1 MFGAASSAR
10 PSPRYWERAGKESNV
25 GEFVS
30 IGAPLTQH
38 DTATRSGDC
47 LRVWRIDGVAF
58 ESAEFNLVKDRH
70 DAWCNVLR
78 NLPAGRTAVYHHRIH
93 RRIHDR
99 LTDASEPDFSAAFS
113 KAYQDRIGAAPMM
126 SNELYITLL
135 YRPAFDNFASE
146 LARRSARGSKTKQSL
161 SDQQGETLAAM
172 EQQGALIE
180 RSLREFGPTLLGC
193 YEQDGQLFWE
203 SGELF
208 SFLIN
213 GVWRKVR
220 FPTGPAYQ
228 TLPDAHLTFG
238 GGMLEIRQGERRRY
252 ASMLSI
258 KEFAGQVEPG
268 TLGALLYEDS
278 EYIETQSFSSLPRRQ
293 AMAALTTQRDQLL
306 ASDDAVVTQIDAM
319 DVALDQLGDGQFV
332 MGEYSYTLAVFGD
345 TLDECGKRA
354 ASAVGALTESTAMEL
369 VPVDLVAD
377 AAWFSQ
383 QPGNFQ
389 WRPRK
394 ATISSRAFAALT
406 CGHNFLRGKR
416 DGNPWGEA
424 LALMRTPA
432 GNPFYLNLHASPEGE
447 DSEGKKLPGNTIVIG
462 STGSGKTTL
471 LTGLLALTPKWPVR
485 PRVVSFSLDRDTE
498 IVIRAL
504 GGVFYTFERNEPTGC
519 NPFQREAT
527 PERLGFW
534 TELVKQ
540 CIGSPEMPLLPN
552 DHEAIARAVATVAAL
567 KPELRWFSTVRQ
579 SLPRSGANSLYD
591 RLGKW
596 CRGGELGWVFDMA
609 DDRLGDLRS
618 HMAIGFDY
626 TGVLSSPD
634 VRTPIM
640 MYLLNVMDE
649 LVNGE
654 PMIYHVAE
662 CWKALGDPAFAPFV
676 KHKQKTIRKMNGL
689 GLFDTQEV
697 SDLLSNENGRTMI
710 EQSVTKLVLPNA
722 DADRDEYVGGLG
734 LTDAEFNIVR
744 SLGAIGSRR
753 FLCKQGRDS
762 VQCEFDLGGM
772 DDFLAVLSSTTDNVD
787 LLEQLRSEVGDDPRT
802 WLPLFY
808 KRVRDRRNFARRA
821 A

>member
-1 MFGAASSAR
+1 
-10 PSPRYWERAGKESNV
+10 
-25 GEFVS
+25 
-30 IGAPLTQH
+30 
-38 DTATRSGDC
+38 
-47 LRVWRIDGVAF
+47 
-58 ESAEFNLVKDRH
+58 
-70 DAWCNVLR
+70 
-78 NLPAGRTAVYHHRIH
+78 
-93 RRIHDR
+93 IHDR
-99 LTDASEPDFSAAFS
+99 LTDATEPAFSAAFS
-113 KAYQDRIGAAPMM
+113 KAYQDRISVAPMM

-135 YRPAFDNFASE
+135 HRPFPSE
-146 LARRSARGSKTKQSL
+146 LAKRSVRASRTKESL
-161 SDQQGETLAAM
+161 TDYQNQTLATM

-193 YEQDGQLFWE
+193 YEQDGNLFWE

-228 TLPDAHLTFG
+228 ALPDARLTFG

-278 EYIETQSFSSLPRRQ
+278 EFIETQSFSSLPRRQ

-306 ASDDAVVTQIDAM
+306 ASDDAVVTQIEAM

-345 TLDECGKRA
+345 SLDECGKRA
-354 ASAVGALTESTAMEL
+354 ASAVGALTETTAMEL

-471 LTGLLALTPKWPVR
+471 LTGLLALTPKWAVR

-504 GGVFYTFERNEPTGC
+504 GGVFYTFDRNQPTGC
-519 NPFQREAT
+519 NPFQRDVT
-527 PERLGFW
+527 PERIGFW

-540 CIGSPEMPLLPN
+540 CIASPEMPLLPN

-591 RLGKW
+591 RMG
-596 CRGGELGWVFDMA
+596 
-609 DDRLGDLRS
+609 
-618 HMAIGFDY
+618 
-626 TGVLSSPD
+626 
-634 VRTPIM
+634 
-640 MYLLNVMDE
+640 
-649 LVNGE
+649 
-654 PMIYHVAE
+654 
-662 CWKALGDPAFAPFV
+662 
-676 KHKQKTIRKMNGL
+676 
-689 GLFDTQEV
+689 
-697 SDLLSNENGRTMI
+697 
-710 EQSVTKLVLPNA
+710 
-722 DADRDEYVGGLG
+722 
-734 LTDAEFNIVR
+734 
-744 SLGAIGSRR
+744 
-753 FLCKQGRDS
+753 
-762 VQCEFDLGGM
+762 
-772 DDFLAVLSSTTDNVD
+772 
-787 LLEQLRSEVGDDPRT
+787 
-802 WLPLFY
+802 
-808 KRVRDRRNFARRA
+808 
-821 A
+821 

>member
-1 MFGAASSAR
+1 MFGAASSGTFGSKRAT
-10 PSPRYWERAGKESNV
+10 PRYWERAGKESNI

-58 ESAEFNLVKDRH
+58 ESAEFNLIKDRH

-78 NLPAGRTAVYHHRIH
+78 NMPSGRTAVYHHRIH

-99 LTDASEPDFSAAFS
+99 LTDATEPAFSAAFS
-113 KAYQDRIGAAPMM
+113 QAYQDRISVAPMM

-135 YRPAFDNFASE
+135 YRPTFDNFASE
-146 LARRSARGSKTKQSL
+146 LARRSARGSRTLQSL
-161 SDQQGETLAAM
+161 ADQQAQTLAAM

-306 ASDDAVVTQIDAM
+306 ASDDAVVTQIEAM

-406 CGHNFLRGKR
+406 
-416 DGNPWGEA
+416 
-424 LALMRTPA
+424 
-432 GNPFYLNLHASPEGE
+432 
-447 DSEGKKLPGNTIVIG
+447 
-462 STGSGKTTL
+462 
-471 LTGLLALTPKWPVR
+471 
-485 PRVVSFSLDRDTE
+485 
-498 IVIRAL
+498 
-504 GGVFYTFERNEPTGC
+504 
-519 NPFQREAT
+519 
-527 PERLGFW
+527 
-534 TELVKQ
+534 
-540 CIGSPEMPLLPN
+540 
-552 DHEAIARAVATVAAL
+552 
-567 KPELRWFSTVRQ
+567 
-579 SLPRSGANSLYD
+579 
-591 RLGKW
+591 
-596 CRGGELGWVFDMA
+596 
-609 DDRLGDLRS
+609 
-618 HMAIGFDY
+618 
-626 TGVLSSPD
+626 
-634 VRTPIM
+634 
-640 MYLLNVMDE
+640 
-649 LVNGE
+649 
-654 PMIYHVAE
+654 
-662 CWKALGDPAFAPFV
+662 
-676 KHKQKTIRKMNGL
+676 
-689 GLFDTQEV
+689 
-697 SDLLSNENGRTMI
+697 
-710 EQSVTKLVLPNA
+710 
-722 DADRDEYVGGLG
+722 
-734 LTDAEFNIVR
+734 
-744 SLGAIGSRR
+744 
-753 FLCKQGRDS
+753 
-762 VQCEFDLGGM
+762 
-772 DDFLAVLSSTTDNVD
+772 
-787 LLEQLRSEVGDDPRT
+787 
-802 WLPLFY
+802 
-808 KRVRDRRNFARRA
+808 
-821 A
+821 

>member
-1 MFGAASSAR
+1 MA
-10 PSPRYWERAGKESNV
+10 
-25 GEFVS
+25 EFVS
-30 IGAPLTQH
+30 VSAPLSAH
-38 DTATRSGDC
+38 DTATRAGDV
-47 LRVWRIDGVAF
+47 LRVWRLDGVAF
-58 ESAEFNLVKDRH
+58 ESAEFNLIKDRH

-78 NLPAGRTAVYHHRIH
+78 NLSSGRTAVYCHRIH

-99 LTDASEPDFSAAFS
+99 LTDVVQPAFSAAFS
-113 KAYQDRIGAAPMM
+113 RAYQDRVSAAPMM
-126 SNELYITLL
+126 ANELYITLL
-135 YRPAFDNFASE
+135 YRPFPSE
-146 LARRSARGSKTKQSL
+146 LARRTARAQRSAASMAE
-161 SDQQGETLAAM
+161 QQALTLAAM
-172 EQQGALIE
+172 EQQGTLIE

-193 YEQDGQLFWE
+193 CEEGGQLYWE
-203 SGELF
+203 PGELF

-220 FPTGPAYQ
+220 FPQAPLHQ
-228 TLPDAHLTFG
+228 VLPDARLTFG
-238 GGMLEIRQGERRRY
+238 GGLLEIQQGQRKRY

-278 EYIETQSFSSLPRRQ
+278 EFIETQSFSSLPRRQ

-306 ASDDAVVTQIDAM
+306 ASDDAVVTQIEAM

-332 MGEYSYTLAVFGD
+332 MGEYSYTLAVLGD
-345 TLDECGKRA
+345 TLEECGRRS

-394 ATISSRAFAALT
+394 ATISSRAFAALA

-432 GNPFYLNLHASPEGE
+432 GHPFYLNLHASPEGE

-471 LTGLLALTPKWPVR
+471 LTGLLALTPKWAVP

-498 IVIRAL
+498 IVIRAM
-504 GGVFYTFERNEPTGC
+504 GGTFYSFERNVPTGC
-519 NPFQREAT
+519 NPLQRSVS
-527 PERLGFW
+527 PERIAFW

-540 CIGSPEMPLLPN
+540 CIATPELPLLPS

-567 KPELRWFSTVRQ
+567 RPELRWFSTVRQ
-579 SLPRSGANSLYD
+579 SLPRSGVNSLYD

-609 DDRLGDLRS
+609 DDRLGDLLEHR
-618 HMAIGFDY
+618 AIGFDY
-626 TGVLSSPD
+626 TGVLGSAD

-640 MYLLNVMDE
+640 MVLLNVMDE

-654 PMIYHVAE
+654 PLIYHVAE

-676 KHKQKTIRKMNGL
+676 KHKQKTIRKNNGL
-689 GLFDTQEV
+689 GIFDTQEV
-697 SDLLSNENGRTMI
+697 ADLLSNENGRTMV

-734 LTDAEFNIVR
+734 LTDAEFSIVK
-744 SLGAIGSRR
+744 SLGATGSRR
-753 FLCKQGRDS
+753 FLCKQGTDS

-772 DDFLAVLSSTTDNVD
+772 DDYLAVLSATTDNVD
-787 LLEQLRSEVGDDPRT
+787 LLDQLRAEVGDAPAA

-808 KRVRDRRNFARRA
+808 QRVRERRGLARRA
-821 A
+821 FP

>member
-1 MFGAASSAR
+1 M
-10 PSPRYWERAGKESNV
+10 
-25 GEFVS
+25 
-30 IGAPLTQH
+30 
-38 DTATRSGDC
+38 
-47 LRVWRIDGVAF
+47 
-58 ESAEFNLVKDRH
+58 
-70 DAWCNVLR
+70 
-78 NLPAGRTAVYHHRIH
+78 
-93 RRIHDR
+93 
-99 LTDASEPDFSAAFS
+99 
-113 KAYQDRIGAAPMM
+113 
-126 SNELYITLL
+126 
-135 YRPAFDNFASE
+135 
-146 LARRSARGSKTKQSL
+146 
-161 SDQQGETLAAM
+161 
-172 EQQGALIE
+172 
-180 RSLREFGPTLLGC
+180 
-193 YEQDGQLFWE
+193 
-203 SGELF
+203 
-208 SFLIN
+208 
-213 GVWRKVR
+213 
-220 FPTGPAYQ
+220 
-228 TLPDAHLTFG
+228 
-238 GGMLEIRQGERRRY
+238 
-252 ASMLSI
+252 
-258 KEFAGQVEPG
+258 
-268 TLGALLYEDS
+268 
-278 EYIETQSFSSLPRRQ
+278 
-293 AMAALTTQRDQLL
+293 
-306 ASDDAVVTQIDAM
+306 
-319 DVALDQLGDGQFV
+319 
-332 MGEYSYTLAVFGD
+332 
-345 TLDECGKRA
+345 
-354 ASAVGALTESTAMEL
+354 
-369 VPVDLVAD
+369 
-377 AAWFSQ
+377 
-383 QPGNFQ
+383 
-389 WRPRK
+389 
-394 ATISSRAFAALT
+394 
-406 CGHNFLRGKR
+406 
-416 DGNPWGEA
+416 
-424 LALMRTPA
+424 
-432 GNPFYLNLHASPEGE
+432 
-447 DSEGKKLPGNTIVIG
+447 IG

-540 CIGSPEMPLLPN
+540 CIASPEMPLLPN

-744 SLGAIGSRR
+744 SLGSIGSRR

-808 KRVRDRRNFARRA
+808 KRVRDRRIFARRA

>member
-1 MFGAASSAR
+1 MFGAAKAM
-10 PSPRYWERAGKESNV
+10 PRYWARGPQESNV

-30 IGAPLTQH
+30 VGAPVTEH
-38 DTATRSGDC
+38 DTTTRAGDYV
-47 LRVWRIDGVAF
+47 RVWRLDGVAF
-58 ESAEFNLVKDRH
+58 ETAEVNLINDRH
-70 DAWCNVLR
+70 EALCNLLR
-78 NLPAGRTAVYHHRIH
+78 NLPSGQTAVYQHRIH
-93 RRIHDR
+93 RRIRDR
-99 LTDASEPDFSAAFS
+99 LIDATEPPFSAAFS
-113 KAYQDRIGAAPMM
+113 AAYQDRVGAEPMM
-126 SNELYITLL
+126 SNELYFTLL
-135 YRPAFDNFASE
+135 YRPYSSE
-146 LARRSARGSKTKQSL
+146 LAKRTQRGSKTLSSL
-161 SDQQGETLAAM
+161 KEHQAHALSVM
-172 EQQGALIE
+172 EQMGTLVE

-193 YEQDGQLFWE
+193 YEEGESVYWE
-203 SGELF
+203 PGELF

-220 FPTGPAYQ
+220 FPAGPAHQ
-228 TLPDAHLTFG
+228 VLPDARLTFG
-238 GGMLEIRQGERRRY
+238 GGLLEIQQANRRRY

-258 KEFAGQVEPG
+258 KEFASQVEPG
-268 TLGALLYEDS
+268 TLGALLYEDC
-278 EYIETQSFSSLPRRQ
+278 EFIETQSFSSLPRRQ
-293 AMAALTTQRDQLL
+293 AMAALQTQRDQLL
-306 ASDDAVVTQIDAM
+306 ASDDAVVTQIEQM

-345 TLDECGKRA
+345 TIADCKKRSA
-354 ASAVGALTESTAMEL
+354 GAVGSLTESTAMEL
-369 VPVDLVAD
+369 VSVDLVAD

-432 GNPFYLNLHASPEGE
+432 GNPFYLNLHASPDGE

-471 LTGLLALTPKWPVR
+471 LTGLLALTPKWKVR

-504 GGVFYTFERNEPTGC
+504 GGIFYTFERNQPTGC
-519 NPFQREAT
+519 NPFQRDVT
-527 PERLGFW
+527 PERIGFW

-540 CIGSPEMPLLPN
+540 CIASPELPLLPS
-552 DHEAIARAVATVAAL
+552 DQEAIARAVNTVADM

-596 CRGGELGWVFDMA
+596 CRGGELGWVFDVA
-609 DDRLGDLRS
+609 EDRLRDVRS
-618 HMAIGFDY
+618 HKAIGFDY
-626 TGVLSSPD
+626 TGVVSSPD

-654 PMIYHVAE
+654 PLIYHVAE

-689 GLFDTQEV
+689 GIFDTQEV
-697 SDLLSNENGRTMI
+697 ADLLANENGRTMI

-722 DADRDEYVGGLG
+722 DADRDEYVNGLG
-734 LTDAEFNIVR
+734 LTDAEFAMVK
-744 SLGAIGSRR
+744 SLGATGSRR
-753 FLCKQGRDS
+753 FLCKQGNQS
-762 VQCEFDLGGM
+762 IQCEFDLGGM

-787 LLEQLRSEVGDDPRT
+787 MLDSIRAQVGDDPRT
-802 WLPLFY
+802 WLPVFY
-808 KRVRDRRNFARRA
+808 RQVRDRRTSLRRA